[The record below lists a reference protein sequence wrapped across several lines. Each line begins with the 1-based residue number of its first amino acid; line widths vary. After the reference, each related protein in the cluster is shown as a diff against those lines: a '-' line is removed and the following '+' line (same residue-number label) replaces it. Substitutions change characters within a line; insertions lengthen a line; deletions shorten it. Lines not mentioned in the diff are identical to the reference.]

1 MANKSVLV
9 AGESWVIH
17 SVHQKGFDSFTTTE
31 YQEGVGWLRAALE
44 AGGWS
49 VHHLPAHLAG
59 AQFPATLD
67 ELGAYDCV
75 ILSDL
80 GANTLL
86 LHPDTFT
93 GSRPV
98 PDRLA
103 LLRDWVRAGGGL
115 IMVGGYLSFQGIEG
129 KARYAGTP
137 VEEALPV
144 TMSPYDDRAE
154 RPAGVTPEIVAPDHP
169 AIRGVPD
176 PWPGLLGYNAVT
188 ARPEAETIVRVGADP
203 LLSTWAY
210 GTGRAVAFTSDC
222 GPHWAPPGFVDWDG
236 YPPLWQGL
244 TAWAAHLR

>member
-1 MANKSVLV
+1 MADKSVLV

-17 SVHQKGFDSFTTTE
+17 SIHQKGFDSFTTTE
-31 YQEGVGWLRAALE
+31 YQEGAGWLRAALE

-59 AQFPATLD
+59 AEFPTDPDGLN
-67 ELGAYDCV
+67 AYDCV

-86 LHPDTFT
+86 LHPETFT

-98 PDRLA
+98 PDRLE
-103 LLRDWVRAGGGL
+103 LLRDWVHGGGGL

-137 VEEALPV
+137 VEQALPV
-144 TMSPYDDRAE
+144 TMSRYDDRAE
-154 RPAGVTPEIVAPDHP
+154 RPAGVTPTVAVPDHP
-169 AIRGVPD
+169 ALRDVPD
-176 PWPGLLGYNAVT
+176 PWPDLLGYNVVT
-188 ARPEAETIVRVGADP
+188 ARPEAETIVHAGESP
-203 LLSTWAY
+203 LLAAWAY
-210 GTGRAVAFTSDC
+210 GSGRAVAFTSDC
-222 GPHWAPPGFVDWDG
+222 GPHWAPPAFVDWAG